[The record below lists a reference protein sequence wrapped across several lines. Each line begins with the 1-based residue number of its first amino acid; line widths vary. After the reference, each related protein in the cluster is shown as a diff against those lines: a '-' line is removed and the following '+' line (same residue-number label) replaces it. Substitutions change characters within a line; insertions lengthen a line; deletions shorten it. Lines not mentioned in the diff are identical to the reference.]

1 MPRFAANLS
10 MMFNEYAFLDR
21 FAAAAKCGF
30 KGVEFLFPYE
40 FPVDEVASALKGA
53 NLTQAL
59 FNLPPGNWAE
69 GERGMACLPGRE
81 AELMRGVEKA
91 MLYAEALDCKTV
103 HLMAGLTPRDV
114 SEERLEATFAAN
126 LKEVAKALAPLRIT
140 VVIEPIN
147 RRDMPGYFLSWQEQA
162 RRIIQRSGALNAK
175 VQMDFYH
182 CQIMEGDLTRR
193 LEGQIGQV
201 GHVQVAGV
209 PDRHEPSEGEVNF
222 PHLFTS
228 LDRVGYTGWVGCE
241 YRPRGR
247 TEDGL
252 GWASPYGIK
261 GASA

>member
-10 MMFNEYAFLDR
+10 MMFNEHAFLDR

-53 NLTQAL
+53 GLTQAL
-59 FNLPPGNWAE
+59 FNLPPGNWAA

-81 AELMRGVEKA
+81 RELMTGLEKA
-91 MLYAEALDCKTV
+91 LVYAEALNCKTV
-103 HLMAGLTPRDV
+103 HLMAGIAPKDV

-126 LKEVAKALAPLRIT
+126 LKAAAKLCAAQRIT

-162 RRIIQRSGALNAK
+162 RRIIQRSGELNAK

-193 LEGQIGQV
+193 LEGQISQV
-201 GHVQVAGV
+201 GHVQVASV
-209 PDRHEPSEGEVNF
+209 PDRHEPSDGEVNF
-222 PHLFTS
+222 PHMFAA
-228 LDRVGYTGWVGCE
+228 LDRVGYAGWVGCE

-252 GWASPYGIK
+252 GWAAPYGIV

>member
-10 MMFNEYAFLDR
+10 MMFNEHAFLDR
-21 FAAAAKCGF
+21 FAAAAACGF

-40 FPVDEVASALKGA
+40 FPVDEVASALNGSG
-53 NLTQAL
+53 LTQAL
-59 FNLPPGNWAE
+59 FNLPPGNWAD

-81 AELMRGVEKA
+81 KEVMAGVEKA
-91 MLYAEALDCKTV
+91 LPYAQALGCKTV
-103 HLMAGLTPRDV
+103 HLMAGIAPADV
-114 SEERLEATFAAN
+114 PQDRLEATFAAN
-126 LKEVAKALAPLRIT
+126 LAAVAKACAAQRIT

-147 RRDMPGYFLSWQEQA
+147 QRDMPGYFLSRQEQA
-162 RRIIQRSGALNAK
+162 RRIIERSGALNAR

-193 LEGQIGQV
+193 LEEQIAQI

-209 PDRHEPSEGEVNF
+209 PDRHEPSEGEVHF
-222 PHLFTS
+222 PHLFAS
-228 LDRVGYTGWVGCE
+228 LDRLGYSGWVGCE

-252 GWASPYGIK
+252 GWAAPYGIK
-261 GASA
+261 GTGT

>member
-10 MMFNEYAFLDR
+10 MMFNEHAFLDR
-21 FAAAAKCGF
+21 FAAAAVCGF

-40 FPVDEVASALKGA
+40 FPVDEVAGALHGA
-53 NLTQAL
+53 GLSQAL
-59 FNLPPGNWAE
+59 FNLPPGDWAA

-81 AELMRGVEKA
+81 KELMDGVEKA
-91 MLYAEALDCKTV
+91 LRYAEALRCPTL
-103 HLMAGLTPRDV
+103 HLMAGIPPADLPR
-114 SEERLEATFAAN
+114 EQLEATYAAN
-126 LKEVAKALAPLRIT
+126 LAEVAKACAPLGIT

-147 RRDMPGYFLSWQEQA
+147 QRDMPGYFLSWQDQA
-162 RRIIQRSGALNAK
+162 RRLIERSGAKNAK

-193 LEGQIGQV
+193 LQAQIDQV

-209 PDRHEPSEGEVNF
+209 PDRHEPHDCEVNF
-222 PHLFTS
+222 PHLFAE
-228 LDRVGYTGWVGCE
+228 LDRLGYAGWVGCE

-252 GWASPYGIK
+252 GWAAPYGIRGT
-261 GASA
+261 GA